1 MLADLE
7 RLIEL
12 QQVDLRLQELTRH
25 IDLFPKHRAETQQ
38 QLARARDA
46 LAHYRARHTESLKER
61 KKRELDVQQLEEKIH
76 KHKEQI
82 YEVKSNEAYR
92 ALQHEI
98 ELDEQQKAQAEDRV
112 LEAMIA
118 AEELEKQ
125 IQAAEA
131 ELARVEQHVAAT
143 LRQLDE
149 EQALQEKEAAEL
161 TARRDT
167 LRAQVEE
174 ETLSIYD
181 RIARA
186 HGGIALAEA
195 CEEICQ
201 VCRIH
206 IRPQT
211 FAEVKRSDQI
221 HYCES
226 CHRILYYL
234 PVPQN
239 GPESSGE
246 QPVASRPAG

>member
-1 MLADLE
+1 MLADLQ

-12 QQVDLRLQELTRH
+12 QQVDLRLQELTRQ
-25 IDLFPKHRAETQQ
+25 IELFPQRRAEAEQKRAH
-38 QLARARDA
+38 ARATIEQHR
-46 LAHYRARHTESLKER
+46 LRHTESLKER
-61 KKRELDVQQLEEKIH
+61 KKLEIDVQQLEEKIS
-76 KHKEQI
+76 KHKSQM

-92 ALQHEI
+92 ALQQEI
-98 ELDEQQKAQAEDRV
+98 EEEQARKTQAEDRV

-118 AEELEKQ
+118 AEEWEKQ

-131 ELARVEQHVAAT
+131 ELARVEQRVAAT
-143 LRQLDE
+143 LRELEQE
-149 EQALQEKEAAEL
+149 ETQKKEEASAL
-161 TARRDT
+161 TAQRDA
-167 LRAQVEE
+167 LRGQVEE
-174 ETLSIYD
+174 DTLAVYD

-195 CEEICQ
+195 RDEVCQ

-226 CHRILYYL
+226 CHRILYY
-234 PVPQN
+234 VPAAPP
-239 GPESSGE
+239 GVE
-246 QPVASRPAG
+246 QPVPAGS